1 MERAHPGGAPDG
13 PPAAATAGTPACAN
27 AARRHF
33 IVQRAPGF
41 LLAAAL
47 PASGALQA
55 CSGRKPIRGQ
65 PVAAG
70 STVLALGDS
79 LTYGTGAGTGSAT
92 GAGTGQGSEQAAYPA
107 VLARLTGWQVI
118 NAGVPGDTSAQAL
131 ARTPSLLE
139 EHRPALVL
147 LGIGGND
154 FLRRM
159 DEGVVRAN
167 VRHICELVRASG
179 AQLLLIAVP
188 RPTLAAKFTG
198 SLTDHPMY
206 GELAEALRVPL
217 YRQGWA
223 EVLGDERLKSDAIH
237 ANAAGYEQFARGL
250 AATARAA
257 GLLAG

>member
-1 MERAHPGGAPDG
+1 MTRQLTD
-13 PPAAATAGTPACAN
+13 PAQNGLPANAPACAEG
-27 AARRHF
+27 ARRRL
-33 IVQRAPGF
+33 IVRGVPA
-41 LLAAAL
+41 LVLAAAL
-47 PASGALQA
+47 PMLSA
-55 CSGRKPIRGQ
+55 CGGRKPIRGQ

-70 STVLALGDS
+70 SAVLALGDS
-79 LTYGTGAGTGSAT
+79 LTYGTGAGTG
-92 GAGTGQGSEQAAYPA
+92 AGGEQASYPA

-131 ARTPSLLE
+131 ARTPSLLG

-159 DEGVVRAN
+159 DDGAARAN
-167 VRHICELVRASG
+167 VQRICDLVRTSG

-188 RPTLAAKFTG
+188 RPTPAAKFTG

-206 GELAEALRVPL
+206 GELAEAMRIPL
-217 YRQGWA
+217 HRQGWA

-257 GLLAG
+257 GLLVG